1 MKLTNYLR
9 DSFVRSVSNN
19 IPKVQWPTEDQLQAE
34 ALKKMAPR
42 VKALYK
48 DETLRNALKTDREY
62 INGFGYIRVVVG
74 DVKLADLLKP
84 YRDAEEARRQV
95 LKKIEGVA
103 YGCSTLKQL
112 QEALPD
118 LKKHM
123 PSEKT
128 GSPANLPVPAGL
140 MGELKAAGFKE

>member
-9 DSFVRSVSNN
+9 DSFVLSVSNN
-19 IPKVQWPTEDQLQAE
+19 IPKVKWPTEEQLQAE
-34 ALKKMAPR
+34 ALKKMSPR

-48 DETLRNALKTDREY
+48 DETLRNALKTDRGY
-62 INGFGYIRVVVG
+62 INGFGHIRIVVG
-74 DVKLADLLKP
+74 DVTLADLLKP

-103 YGCSTLKQL
+103 YGCTTLKQL
-112 QEALPD
+112 QEALPE

-128 GSPANLPVPAGL
+128 GVSSNLPVPAGL
-140 MGELKAAGFKE
+140 ISELKAVGFKE